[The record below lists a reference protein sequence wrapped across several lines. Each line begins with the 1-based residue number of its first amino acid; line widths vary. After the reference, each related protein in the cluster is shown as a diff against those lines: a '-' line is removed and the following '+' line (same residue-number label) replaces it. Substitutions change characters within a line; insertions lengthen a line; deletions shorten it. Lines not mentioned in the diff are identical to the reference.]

1 MTDRLRGYLLS
12 RKFSLEAGGGRN
24 QATMAGHLLV
34 VAANQ
39 VEAGRSTEQL
49 IAALEGD
56 DVIASP
62 GP

>member
-1 MTDRLRGYLLS
+1 
-12 RKFSLEAGGGRN
+12 
-24 QATMAGHLLV
+24 MADHLLV